1 MKRKFIIL
9 AGIIAMAIACRK
21 ETDHNL
27 SPVITKP
34 ADSLTLS
41 QVQTWYNVQSH
52 TNNLQ
57 TQSSTKT
64 FSLHS
69 FTFDWNK
76 AGNVRDTKRNWWVVA
91 LPGQPN
97 FKGAAQGY
105 RKLAFIRDST
115 GTIQARILEIIP
127 DLAYLH
133 LHHGADTKS
142 FTGRV
147 FIFDEQ
153 YKLLSGCV
161 YHDGKQVGQIKPKAT
176 TSTSLAATI
185 ATPSPKVRV
194 DELAI
199 SASCDWYDDNY
210 IDGDGVVTIYS
221 EYDCTYSIYDDGF
234 YPGGGG
240 GGGGAPSGDP
250 LGGGGGGGGSEATAP
265 APVDLPDQ
273 PKSPIDPKAFMNCFG
288 SLPDIGAKETITV
301 YVQEPQPG
309 LPFNFGVNSVG
320 HTAISLTKTSGGQ
333 TITQT
338 VGFYP
343 TSSKL
348 AATGTSAKV
357 VDNTNLNYTVSV
369 SYDVLPFEFNAIANF
384 IANPPQ
390 TYNLYTY
397 NCTNFVYDACSKG
410 DITLPDPNGNMG
422 MFQTGMTPGAL
433 GSSIRDVSDIVKANT
448 NGGVVGQ
455 SHGPCN

>member
-1 MKRKFIIL
+1 MKKSIFL
-9 AGIIAMAIACRK
+9 LLVALSAAISCRK
-21 ETDHNL
+21 ENDQAIG
-27 SPVITKP
+27 PVTAKT
-34 ADSLTLS
+34 DSLTLS
-41 QVQTWYNVQSH
+41 QVQNWYHSQGVNAGV
-52 TNNLQ
+52 Q
-57 TQSSTKT
+57 TQSTAG
-64 FSLHS
+64 S
-69 FTFDWNK
+69 FDVHALKFDWNK
-76 AGNVRDTKRNWWVVA
+76 AASIRDRKHNWWTVA
-91 LPGQPN
+91 LNGQPTY
-97 FKGAAQGY
+97 KGAKQGY
-105 RKLAFIRDST
+105 RKLAFAKDST
-115 GTIQARILEIIP
+115 GQLQARILEIIP
-127 DLAYLH
+127 DAAYLH

-142 FTGRV
+142 FTGLV
-147 FIFDEQ
+147 F
-153 YKLLSGCV
+153 V
-161 YHDGKQVGQIKPKAT
+161 YDQHYQLQKGMIYREGKQVGRIRPKT
-176 TSTSLAATI
+176 AAT
-185 ATPSPKVRV
+185 ASTPVNPRLRTAMV
-194 DELAI
+194 AI
-199 SASCDWYDDNY
+199 SVSCDWIDDNY
-210 IDGDGVVTIYS
+210 IDGDGVVTIYAYQVCDY
-221 EYDCTYSIYDDGF
+221 EIYDDGLD
-234 YPGGGG
+234 GGG

-250 LGGGGGGGGSEATAP
+250 LGGGGGGGGSESTAP

-273 PKSPIDPKAFMNCFG
+273 PKAPIDPKAFMNCFG
-288 SLPDIGAKETITV
+288 ILPDAGAKETITV

-384 IANPPQ
+384 IANPPS

-410 DITLPDPNGNMG
+410 DIILPDSNGNMG

-433 GSSIRDVSDIVKANT
+433 GSSIRDVSDILKANT
-448 NGGVVGQ
+448 SGGTVGQ